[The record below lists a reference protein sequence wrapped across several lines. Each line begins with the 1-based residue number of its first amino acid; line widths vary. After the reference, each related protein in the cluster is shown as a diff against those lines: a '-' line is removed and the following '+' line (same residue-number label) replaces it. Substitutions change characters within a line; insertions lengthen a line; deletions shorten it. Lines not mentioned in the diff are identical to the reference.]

1 MTSDASETAFADTIP
16 DALFEEV
23 SEGRGGADSAA
34 ERVDSARGGARP
46 FASIEAAAQ
55 PEFHELDFSALLPTR
70 ERRGPE
76 MRQLRDPYGRRGDDR
91 LSPVGLRH
99 LATHWGTVQFLR
111 SWGVA
116 FCIVLLAIASL
127 MTD

>member
-16 DALFEEV
+16 DAPFEEG
-23 SEGRGGADSAA
+23 SEGSGGADSAA
-34 ERVDSARGGARP
+34 ELVDSPRGRARP
-46 FASIEAAAQ
+46 FASTEAAAK
-55 PEFHELDFSALLPTR
+55 PDFHELDFSALLPTR

-91 LSPVGLRH
+91 RSPVELRH
-99 LATHWGTVQFLR
+99 LATHWGTVQFWR